1 MKCRPEYFFNSGC
14 VTSRTVPSSY
24 VILKKS
30 CFGFTYKGYQI
41 LSICRS
47 HPYTT
52 RSLDSVRHVCM
63 SSSRRQV
70 LQKRNLFYA
79 FCGELLSNVGVF
91 KCKCY
96 PVNVCTWI
104 NAMPMSNT
112 AQCWCKR
119 IFCPLAISGLFN
131 ILHLGIYRLKNS
143 RPKYFQIVF
152 IFIHLYFFEISKKY
166 MKTEKAFTATHLLLE
181 STC

>member
-1 MKCRPEYFFNSGC
+1 MGPLANPANHAIVWLQLYFLLFFLKIEVCQNLLFYSKIKVLNTVNHEPAQEGGIHYNELQHEVFVSSLRRTMHKHGMGKLDMKCRPEYFFNSGC

-70 LQKRNLFYA
+70 L
-79 FCGELLSNVGVF
+79 
-91 KCKCY
+91 
-96 PVNVCTWI
+96 
-104 NAMPMSNT
+104 
-112 AQCWCKR
+112 
-119 IFCPLAISGLFN
+119 
-131 ILHLGIYRLKNS
+131 
-143 RPKYFQIVF
+143 
-152 IFIHLYFFEISKKY
+152 
-166 MKTEKAFTATHLLLE
+166 
-181 STC
+181 